1 MFDVVKD
8 IAVEVASDFAADY
21 ISDMII
27 NYNSSQTEG
36 EYRVADTYRQRH
48 GALPQSP
55 LASSYKTEVL
65 PCKRVARGSQI
76 TFSSTVELVSGQN
89 KQSVNVMETLTI
101 WENEDPSVELKSV
114 SKSLT
119 GGATTG
125 GIFNDQVIM
134 SFPGGTYP
142 ISTAVTL
149 DGEPVRSDKNH
160 LEIVGLEATNSGE
173 RIAYRY

>member
-1 MFDVVKD
+1 M
-8 IAVEVASDFAADY
+8 
-21 ISDMII
+21 
-27 NYNSSQTEG
+27 
-36 EYRVADTYRQRH
+36 
-48 GALPQSP
+48 
-55 LASSYKTEVL
+55 
-65 PCKRVARGSQI
+65 
-76 TFSSTVELVSGQN
+76 
-89 KQSVNVMETLTI
+89 
-101 WENEDPSVELKSV
+101 

-173 RIAYRY
+173 HITYRY